1 MVGTAAIFA
10 IVMSYLLLGILLFLL
25 YRFITG
31 FVVPV
36 VRTTSQ
42 VKRQFNAM
50 RQQMEEAQRQAYQG
64 QQQAAPAGQQSQKQG
79 AKGKY
84 DIEGEY
90 IQFEDLK

>member
-1 MVGTAAIFA
+1 MAAIFA
-10 IVMSYLLLGILLFLL
+10 TVMSYLLLGILLFVL

-42 VKRQFNAM
+42 VKKQFNAM

-64 QQQAAPAGQQSQKQG
+64 PTPAGSQPQKPG
-79 AKGKY
+79 TKGKY